1 MSTTQSSPGP
11 PVRTS
16 TGRTTTVGELLFAGG
31 VVALGVFALLRAGAI
46 NEPISAG
53 SLGPRTLPYLV
64 GGALVVSGLT
74 VLVAVLRGHHGQA
87 EDGEDVADDGHTD
100 WVTVG
105 MLVALLVVHVF
116 LIVPAG
122 WPVAAT
128 VLFAA
133 SAVVLGA
140 RPWWRATLLGLVL
153 ALVLQVAFAGG
164 LGVSLPAGPL
174 LEGVPFLDG

>member
-1 MSTTQSSPGP
+1 MSTIHTSGRGP
-11 PVRTS
+11 
-16 TGRTTTVGELLFAGG
+16 VGELLFAGG
-31 VVALGVFALLRAGAI
+31 VAALGVFSLVRAGAI
-46 NEPISAG
+46 NEPLTAG
-53 SLGPRTLPYLV
+53 SMGPRTLPYLV
-64 GGALVVSGLT
+64 GGALLLAGLAVVI
-74 VLVAVLRGHHGQA
+74 AVLRGDRGHA
-87 EDGEDVADDGHTD
+87 EEGEDVADVDHTD

-105 MLVALLVVHVF
+105 LLVALLVVHIF

-128 VLFAA
+128 VLFAG

-140 RPWWRATLLGLVL
+140 RPWWRAVLVGLAL

-174 LEGVPFLDG
+174 FEGVPFIDG